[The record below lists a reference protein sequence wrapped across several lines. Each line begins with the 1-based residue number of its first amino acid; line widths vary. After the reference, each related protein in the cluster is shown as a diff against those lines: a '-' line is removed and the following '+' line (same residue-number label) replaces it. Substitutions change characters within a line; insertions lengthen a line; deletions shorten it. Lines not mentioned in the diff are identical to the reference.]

1 MTGPTPAVNDPDEVS
16 GSNRWQTV
24 MSRTRLITAVGL
36 AVVAAAVTI
45 CFAAWPFALVAGW
58 AVAAANFT
66 GWAWIAIWPMD
77 AASTRAHATREDPS
91 RTTTDLLLLAATLV
105 SLIDVGYV
113 LVRASQSHGSAQVW
127 LAGLAVASVA
137 LSWLVVHTLFT
148 LRYALVY
155 YRGTPGGI
163 DFNQSEPPRYSDFAY
178 LAMSIGMTYQ
188 VSDTNLTTHAMRAT
202 ALRHALLSFLF
213 GSVIL
218 GTTINLIVSLS
229 SASG

>member
-1 MTGPTPAVNDPDEVS
+1 M
-16 GSNRWQTV
+16 V
-24 MSRTRLITAVGL
+24 MARTRLLTVAGA
-36 AVVAAAVTI
+36 AVVAALVTAW
-45 CFAAWPFALVAGW
+45 FAAWPFALVAGW
-58 AVAAANFT
+58 AVAAASFT
-66 GWAWIAIWPMD
+66 GWAWMAIWPMD
-77 AASTRAHATREDPS
+77 ATDTRAHATREDPS
-91 RTTTDLLLLAATLV
+91 RTTTDLLLLAATMV

-113 LVRASQSHGSAQVW
+113 LVRASHSHGSTRVW
-127 LAGLAVASVA
+127 LAGLALISVA

-163 DFNQSEPPRYSDFAY
+163 DFNQSDPPRYSDFAY

-188 VSDTNLTTHAMRAT
+188 VSDTDLTTHPMRAT

-229 SASG
+229 SSAG

>member
-1 MTGPTPAVNDPDEVS
+1 MALT
-16 GSNRWQTV
+16 
-24 MSRTRLITAVGL
+24 RTRLLTASGLALLAGLITAW
-36 AVVAAAVTI
+36 
-45 CFAAWPFALVAGW
+45 FAAWPFALVAGW

-66 GWAWIAIWPMD
+66 GWVWLAIWPMD
-77 AASTRAHATREDPS
+77 AASTQTHATREDPS
-91 RTTTDLLLLAATLV
+91 RTATDLLLLAATVV

-113 LVRASQSHGSAQVW
+113 LVRASHSNGSARVW
-127 LAGLAVASVA
+127 LAGLAVMSVA

-148 LRYALVY
+148 LRYARVY
-155 YRGTPGGI
+155 YGGTPGGI
-163 DFNQSEPPRYSDFAY
+163 DFNQSDPPCYSDFAY

-188 VSDTNLTTHAMRAT
+188 VSDTDLTTHAMRAT

>member
-1 MTGPTPAVNDPDEVS
+1 MVLA
-16 GSNRWQTV
+16 
-24 MSRTRLITAVGL
+24 RTRLATVAGTAL
-36 AVVAAAVTI
+36 VAAFVTAW
-45 CFAAWPFALVAGW
+45 FEAWPFAVVAGW
-58 AVAAANFT
+58 AVAAAGFT
-66 GWAWIAIWPMD
+66 GWAWMGIWPMD
-77 AASTRAHATREDPS
+77 AAATRAHATREDPS
-91 RTTTDLLLLAATLV
+91 RATTDLLLLAATVV

-113 LVRASQSHGSAQVW
+113 LVRASHSHGSARVW
-127 LAGLAVASVA
+127 LAGLAVLSVA

-148 LRYALVY
+148 LRYALIY

-163 DFNQSEPPRYSDFAY
+163 DFNQSEPPCYSDFAY

-188 VSDTNLTTHAMRAT
+188 VSDTDLTTHAMRAT

-229 SASG
+229 SAAG

>member
-1 MTGPTPAVNDPDEVS
+1 MALTG
-16 GSNRWQTV
+16 
-24 MSRTRLITAVGL
+24 TRLFTAAGL
-36 AVVAAAVTI
+36 ALVAALITVW
-45 CFAAWPFALVAGW
+45 FAAWPFALVAGW

-77 AASTRAHATREDPS
+77 AASTRTHATREDPS
-91 RTTTDLLLLAATLV
+91 RTATDLLLLAATVV

-113 LVRASQSHGSAQVW
+113 LVRASHSHGSARVW
-127 LAGLAVASVA
+127 LAGLAVMSVA

-148 LRYALVY
+148 LRYARVY
-155 YRGTPGGI
+155 YSGTPGGI
-163 DFNQSEPPRYSDFAY
+163 DFNQSDPPCYSDFAY

-188 VSDTNLTTHAMRAT
+188 VSDTDLTSHAIRAT

-229 SASG
+229 SSSG